1 MMDFDNFDNKKKK
14 KKYAQDD
21 HDSQFSS
28 EKNEKENYITM
39 DPKKYL
45 LKSENTSTVDNTA
58 DEQFFES
65 ENIPNEQKDIENK
78 DLKSENIDF
87 FSRNKQAIIGLGV
100 GILIGAVGLFAF
112 GSDKLE
118 NNSSDN
124 KHLASV
130 KNDNVLSEPIKEN
143 IDQSKQELGEFELTV
158 LGDKAFMAN
167 DYYKAVGYYKRAADR
182 GYAEAQNKY
191 GDCLINGT
199 GVEKNKREAVYWYEK
214 SANGGSAEGM
224 NNLGFC
230 YEMGYG
236 VSKNYDLAVQW
247 YKKAVDLGLMNAQY
261 NLADCYEKGNGVPK
275 DLSKAKQLYTL
286 AYSQGHS
293 ESGNCLRRLNG
304 IGENGYVRAGYITG
318 DDVIMRSR
326 PSTLGNEIDVLYKNN
341 YVDIINVVECK
352 DSTAAILENQYRLR
366 HRGEEY
372 ILNEKL
378 GLKIIR
384 DMGDKYECGFVI
396 NDEAIQAEFYKS
408 DVRKLYGD
416 RWYCVRHN
424 GKLGYIYGKFVSVR

>member
-1 MMDFDNFDNKKKK
+1 MMDFDNKEKK
-14 KKYAQDD
+14 KKYDQDD

-28 EKNEKENYITM
+28 EKENYLTM

-45 LKSENTSTVDNTA
+45 LKEEKISTVDNTA
-58 DEQFFES
+58 DGQLFE
-65 ENIPNEQKDIENK
+65 
-78 DLKSENIDF
+78 SENIDF

-100 GILIGAVGLFAF
+100 GILLGAVGLFAF
-112 GSDKLE
+112 GSDKLD

-124 KHLASV
+124 KQLASV

-143 IDQSKQELGEFELTV
+143 IDKSEQELGEFELTV

-167 DYYKAVGYYKRAADR
+167 DYYKAVGYYKRAADK

-214 SANGGSAEGM
+214 SANGGCAEGM

-326 PSTLGNEIDVLYKNN
+326 PSTLGNEVDVLYKNN

-372 ILNEKL
+372 ILNENL

-384 DMGDKYECGFVI
+384 DMGDKYECGFVV
-396 NDEAIQAEFYKS
+396 NDEAIQAKFYKS